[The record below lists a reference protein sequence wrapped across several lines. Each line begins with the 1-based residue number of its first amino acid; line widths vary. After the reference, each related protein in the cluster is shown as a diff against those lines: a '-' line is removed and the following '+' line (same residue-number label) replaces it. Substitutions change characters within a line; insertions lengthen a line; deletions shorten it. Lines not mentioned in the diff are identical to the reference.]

1 MLGINIIQITQIHP
15 SPMNQRT
22 VFTEESLQEL
32 AKSIAVQGVIEP
44 IMVRPSKLHEGM
56 YEIVCGERR
65 YRSSI
70 IAQQTTIPAMIRE
83 LTDDEALDIMITEN
97 LQRRDISPME
107 EAVAFMQLIKRRNM
121 TIPELAVRFGK
132 SELFIRNRLRLNEL
146 IPEFRALIEKDQIP
160 LSHGLELCKLD
171 IKIQQDLFNAHYEE
185 NTWNNWNTITAK
197 ELVRR
202 INNIS
207 IDLEDAVF
215 STLECETC
223 QFNSRHADLFCDE
236 EKCTNKFCFEA
247 KQLKTLTD
255 KAIKYNKESVEDNKK
270 AVFFKWGYD
279 KNNPLADSITTAG
292 IPVFDADFYDIER
305 PPTYPER
312 YDNEADEN
320 YNKRLAEYQKR
331 LDRYEKLPE
340 QGYVSAVNVG
350 GNSLDPAYYVRQKQ
364 NDLNFAPSHEEAIK
378 ELLKKKEREFEL
390 ELINTFDDLK
400 NLFAVYPLPNK
411 QKLTS
416 LQNDILCYAML
427 KQIGESEYHR
437 ILPNLHLDQV
447 EKSGVDKILKIINP
461 INEKTRVKIT
471 LLFMKVT
478 LSDYGLNNQIWRRAE
493 AEVFLR
499 LAGTVYPDQT
509 EEIQKIRKGKR
520 EKRISGI
527 DDQINSLKE

>member
-22 VFTEESLQEL
+22 VFIEESLQEL
-32 AKSIAVQGVIEP
+32 ARSIAVQGVIEP
-44 IMVRPSKLHEGM
+44 IMVRPYKQHEGM
-56 YEIVCGERR
+56 YEIVCVERR

-107 EAVAFMQLIKRRNM
+107 EAVAFMQLIDRRKM
-121 TIPELAVRFGK
+121 TIPELATRFGK
-132 SELFIRNRLRLNEL
+132 SELYIRNRLRLNEL
-146 IPEFRALIEKDQIP
+146 IPGFRTLIEKDQIP
-160 LSHGLELCKLD
+160 LTHGLELCKLD
-171 IKIQQDLFNAHYEE
+171 TKIQQDLYNSHYQAD
-185 NTWNNWNTITAK
+185 NWNNWSTITSK
-197 ELVRR
+197 ELIRR

-207 IDLEDAVF
+207 IDLKDALF
-215 STLECETC
+215 STLECQKC
-223 QFNSRHADLFCDE
+223 QFNSRYADLFCDE
-236 EKCTNKFCFEA
+236 EKCTNKFCFET
-247 KQLKTLTD
+247 KQLKTLTEQ
-255 KAIKYNKESVEDNKK
+255 AIRYKNESNGENEKC
-270 AVFFKWGYD
+270 VFFKWSYNT
-279 KNNPLADSITTAG
+279 NNPLADSITAAG
-292 IPVFDADFYDIER
+292 IPVYDADFYEVEQ

-312 YDNEADEN
+312 YTNEADEN

-340 QGYVSAVNVG
+340 QGYVSAINVC

-378 ELLKKKEREFEL
+378 ELLKKKDRAFEL

-400 NLFAVYPLPNK
+400 NVFNVYPLPDK
-411 QKLTS
+411 QKLTA

-427 KQIGESEYHR
+427 KNIGEIEYRR
-437 ILPNLHLDQV
+437 ILPNLHLDRE
-447 EKSGVDKILKIINP
+447 EKLGADKILQAIKP
-461 INEKTRVKIT
+461 INEKTRFKIT
-471 LLFMKVT
+471 LLFMKIT
-478 LSDYGLNNQIWRRAE
+478 LSNYGLNNQMWRRAE

-499 LAGTVYPDQT
+499 LASTIYPDQT

-520 EKRISGI
+520 EKRIAGI